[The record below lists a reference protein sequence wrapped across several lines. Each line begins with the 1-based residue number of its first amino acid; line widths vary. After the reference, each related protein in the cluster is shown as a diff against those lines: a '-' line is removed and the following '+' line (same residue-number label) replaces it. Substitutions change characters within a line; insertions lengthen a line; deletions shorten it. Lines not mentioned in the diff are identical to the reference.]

1 MQNFGDSSVEFRVL
15 FWVDSI
21 NFWIDVRAEIMT
33 AIFQS
38 FAEHKIEIPFTKRDL
53 YLKSLPSSWQEK
65 VERPSEITS
74 SNLTNQTMK
83 RMKIKNPLRFKSQ
96 RIN

>member
-1 MQNFGDSSVEFRVL
+1 
-15 FWVDSI
+15 
-21 NFWIDVRAEIMT
+21 MT

-38 FAEHKIEIPFTKRDL
+38 FAEHKIETPFPKRDL

-74 SNLTNQTMK
+74 SNRTNQK
-83 RMKIKNPLRFKSQ
+83 YDKDENKKSSE
-96 RIN
+96 I